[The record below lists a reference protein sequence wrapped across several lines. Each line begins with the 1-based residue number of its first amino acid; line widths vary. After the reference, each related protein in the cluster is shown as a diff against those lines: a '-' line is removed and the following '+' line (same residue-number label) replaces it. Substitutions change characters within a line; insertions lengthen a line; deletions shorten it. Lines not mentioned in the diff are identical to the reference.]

1 MKFTLHAA
9 VSGLCVMSLSSFAAA
24 AEPVSAQPSAEQPP
38 DPSPLNETAPDP
50 ATIHDGRGDVLAFE
64 IDHGL
69 HPKYLA
75 TVRCKNGRIG
85 HSTIRME
92 QWQEA
97 VSDAFV
103 NCETK

>member
-1 MKFTLHAA
+1 MKLALRAA
-9 VSGLCVMSLSSFAAA
+9 VSGLLLMSVSSIAATV
-24 AEPVSAQPSAEQPP
+24 EPASTEPSAGPSA
-38 DPSPLNETAPDP
+38 DPSPINETAPDP

-69 HPKYLA
+69 HPRYLA

-85 HSTIRME
+85 HSTTRME

-97 VSDAFV
+97 ISDAFA